1 MPEPRAYDAG
11 SRPLY
16 RTPGTPPRPPRRRAR
31 PSRRMPRWPGSLP
44 GSRGVAIVIGSAAL
58 GGVLTAASGSVPG
71 ILLGIFLVAG
81 TLIAALAVRPPAVYL
96 IIPAPALCYVIT
108 ALITGLL
115 HDQGA
120 GVSRTALAVS
130 AAQWIASGFLAMT
143 AATVLAIVATAV
155 RWPRTR
161 RGRRGP
167 APF

>member
-1 MPEPRAYDAG
+1 MLFR
-11 SRPLY
+11 S
-16 RTPGTPPRPPRRRAR
+16 
-31 PSRRMPRWPGSLP
+31 
-44 GSRGVAIVIGSAAL
+44 
-58 GGVLTAASGSVPG
+58 
-71 ILLGIFLVAG
+71 
-81 TLIAALAVRPPAVYL
+81 
-96 IIPAPALCYVIT
+96 T

-161 RGRRGP
+161 RARRGP